1 MVYWYDYVDS
11 NSQIC
16 LLNYHH
22 KSTLFEISGFVLD
35 KKYLEI
41 NASKLNIFL
50 VHISFVGHVNMG
62 IGHPSKQIN
71 WKLFSSS
78 TIPKIVNCDTSA
90 YVAMVVVLSCIFLY
104 LRGRRWC
111 HGDSRDLNCLQFG
124 EEEEGAAAAAV
135 GGYPQILLLG
145 RGSTFCRNFIQFGHH
160 ERRSSGNRSWT
171 AWEWVVGRP
180 PPFNGTTHKPIK
192 KPYR

>member
-1 MVYWYDYVDS
+1 MAGWPSHRLATGPYRLILELIYLSIYIRGWRYENEKWSTGTTMSTQIPKYVYW
-11 NSQIC
+11 
-16 LLNYHH
+16 
-22 KSTLFEISGFVLD
+22 T
-35 KKYLEI
+35 
-41 NASKLNIFL
+41 
-50 VHISFVGHVNMG
+50 
-62 IGHPSKQIN
+62 
-71 WKLFSSS
+71 
-78 TIPKIVNCDTSA
+78 TIARWS
-90 YVAMVVVLSCIFLY
+90 SCIFLY

-124 EEEEGAAAAAV
+124 EEEEEGAAAAV

-160 ERRSSGNRSWT
+160 ERRRSSGNRSWT